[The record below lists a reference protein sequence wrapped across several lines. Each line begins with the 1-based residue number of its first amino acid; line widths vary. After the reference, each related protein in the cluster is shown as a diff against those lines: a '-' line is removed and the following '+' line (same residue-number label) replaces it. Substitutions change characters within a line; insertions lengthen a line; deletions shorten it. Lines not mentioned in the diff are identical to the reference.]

1 VTLADEMMKKIM
13 IGLGVVVVLVVAT
26 LGYLAL
32 TYESQPATYTLTNVS
47 IPWQHRHTDIES
59 RLLFLKGER
68 LSIQVLGELD
78 GTAEF
83 SYGGDPE
90 TIGPGIVSVKD
101 VSPEWWCAWC
111 DVAYKPL
118 TARKGKLSIEVDI
131 N

>member
-1 VTLADEMMKKIM
+1 MMKRIG
-13 IGLGVVVVLVVAT
+13 IGLCVAVVLVVAA

-32 TYESQPATYTLTNVS
+32 TYESKPTTYTLTDVS

-59 RLLFLKGER
+59 RLLFFKGER
-68 LSIQVLGELD
+68 LSIQVRGELD

-83 SYGGDPE
+83 LYGGILE
-90 TIGPGIVSVKD
+90 TIGPGIVSVKH

-111 DVAYKPL
+111 NVAFKPL
-118 TARKGKLSIEVDI
+118 TAKKGKLLIEVDI